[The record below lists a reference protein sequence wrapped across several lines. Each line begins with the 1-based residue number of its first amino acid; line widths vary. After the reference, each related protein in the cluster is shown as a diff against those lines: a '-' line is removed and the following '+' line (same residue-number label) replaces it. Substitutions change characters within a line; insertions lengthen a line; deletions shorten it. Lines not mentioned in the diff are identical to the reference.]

1 MFKEFRQQYPQGSL
15 VTEFVRV
22 DREKYIV
29 RALIQIDGITI
40 LTSLA
45 AANSVEE
52 AEDKARD
59 RVLTL
64 FDLAASPAEAKTT
77 MVSSTNSIN
86 KNNNNPIVPKIESL
100 PVTPPKIEEAENT
113 IDSSPI
119 INSPNIA
126 TQTKSNGKQID
137 LFDAPPKVTS
147 ETMPK
152 ARFAPELETAAKETK
167 TKANKTDMTTLEPEA
182 SDSTDPMELIAKTEI
197 ELERLGWTK
206 EQGRDFLLQHYG
218 KRSRHF
224 LNEREL
230 QDFLNHLRNI
240 D

>member
-29 RALIQIDGITI
+29 RALIQIDGIAI

-52 AEDKARD
+52 AEDKARE

-64 FDLAASPAEAKTT
+64 FDLAESPAEAKTAI
-77 MVSSTNSIN
+77 VSSTNSIN
-86 KNNNNPIVPKIESL
+86 KNNNNPIAPKIESL
-100 PVTPPKIEEAENT
+100 PITPPKIEEPENT
-113 IDSSPI
+113 IDSSS
-119 INSPNIA
+119 INSPSIA

-147 ETMPK
+147 ETIK
-152 ARFAPELETAAKETK
+152 LETVAKETK
-167 TKANKTDMTTLEPEA
+167 TKANKTNMTTLEPET
-182 SDSTDPMELIAKTEI
+182 SNSTDPMELIAKTEI
-197 ELERLGWTK
+197 ELERLGWTREK
-206 EQGRDFLLQHYG
+206 GRDFLVEHYG

>member
-15 VTEFVRV
+15 VTEFVQV

-64 FDLAASPAEAKTT
+64 FDLTESPVKTKT
-77 MVSSTNSIN
+77 AIVSNTS
-86 KNNNNPIVPKIESL
+86 NNNRIAAKIEPL
-100 PVTPPKIEEAENT
+100 PISPPTIEESVNN
-113 IDSSPI
+113 IDPPPI
-119 INSPNIA
+119 NPPNIA

-137 LFDAPPKVTS
+137 LFDATQTVTS
-147 ETMPK
+147 ETIE
-152 ARFAPELETAAKETK
+152 PEIAVKETK
-167 TKANKTDMTTLEPEA
+167 TKANKTAVPTLEPET
-182 SDSTDPMELIAKTEI
+182 SNSTDPMELIAKTEI

-206 EQGRDFLLQHYG
+206 EQGKDFLLQHYG

-230 QDFLNHLRNI
+230 QDFLNHLR
-240 D
+240 DRA